1 MFSNKWQL
9 WRWMDILPLTQETTQ
24 EDNNYCLIA
33 SRRWM
38 MGICAIL
45 ISIPN
50 FGKRKLSET
59 LHRAETIY
67 RATQNMKWPWFCR
80 RPLTLS
86 HKLTQ
91 PIHSKTDPHTLGKN
105 HFREKWLILWRKKSS
120 LLFFLPPGIVH
131 CNRWWLGA
139 IWCFWLQICVN
150 PDFASFCDQVMMI
163 IMIKN
168 LDDHWSW

>member
-1 MFSNKWQL
+1 MLTVSLGRILIISQFLHVWHIMYLIILFVCCMDSIHWIQIMNIRWWWSL
-9 WRWMDILPLTQETTQ
+9 ACLVISGRCRWMDILPLTQETAQ

-59 LHRAETIY
+59 IHRAETIY

-105 HFREKWLILWRKKSS
+105 HFREKWLIS
-120 LLFFLPPGIVH
+120 V
-131 CNRWWLGA
+131 
-139 IWCFWLQICVN
+139 
-150 PDFASFCDQVMMI
+150 FCPRST
-163 IMIKN
+163 N
-168 LDDHWSW
+168 

>member
-1 MFSNKWQL
+1 MACLVISGRC
-9 WRWMDILPLTQETTQ
+9 RWMDILPLTQETTQ

-86 HKLTQ
+86 HKLTR

-105 HFREKWLILWRKKSS
+105 HFREKWLIFWRKKSS
-120 LLFFLPPGIVH
+120 LLFSTTWYRP
-131 CNRWWLGA
+131 
-139 IWCFWLQICVN
+139 LQSLMTRC

-163 IMIKN
+163 MAIKN